1 MNSMEETEIPKI
13 KIATEPWVMENIMDT
28 ERRIE
33 KAFHDQTKFLNQ
45 QQALANAKLD
55 TTIRWGAGM
64 IITMIIALVL
74 AIFIQPYVGPH

>member
-1 MNSMEETEIPKI
+1 MPKI
-13 KIATEPWVMENIMDT
+13 KIATEPWVMEQIMDT

-45 QQALANAKLD
+45 QQALANEKID
-55 TTIRWGAGM
+55 TTIRWGAGL

-74 AIFIQPYVGPH
+74 AIFIQPYVGP